1 MAEKAVAMRHRDYER
16 QPAPAFLFERRPLRR
31 SPPVAP
37 QPGEAI
43 LVAGN
48 QPAHRATRHEERTV
62 ARCDSPILT
71 VTSDP
76 YNSIAVVPND
86 GPDWKLL
93 FWAEGGGQTE
103 AQANQRL
110 QNCLF
115 SVTGTTVSLIRLD
128 GVEGLDARS
137 ELLVEGPHDA
147 GVVIHGS
154 YAAVEVRDLAGP
166 VHIAATHARATVLN
180 NRGQVDATAGVV
192 DFAGSCGRITLSAE
206 MEINLKITAPEF
218 DGTMLAW
225 AQRSVRMLVPEG
237 FSTPFKAIVGSRD
250 DFVCRADF
258 RSKVK
263 QNRQGE
269 LYVYTYNLSAD
280 GMRNHL
286 HLRSEASTVVIDQI
300 RAGQ

>member
-1 MAEKAVAMRHRDYER
+1 MAEKVVPMRRSDYER
-16 QPAPAFLFERRPLRR
+16 QPAPEFLFERRPLRR
-31 SPPVAP
+31 WPPVAP

-43 LVAGN
+43 LVVGN
-48 QPAHRATRHEERTV
+48 QPAHRATRHQER
-62 ARCDSPILT
+62 AIPHGDAPILT

-76 YNSIAVVPND
+76 NNSIAVVAGN
-86 GPDWKLL
+86 GPDWKLS

-103 AQANQRL
+103 AQAGERL

-115 SVTGTTVSLIRLD
+115 SVTGTTVALSRPD
-128 GVEGLDARS
+128 GIAGLDARG
-137 ELLVEGPHDA
+137 ELLVEAPHDA

-154 YAAVEVRDLAGP
+154 YAAVEVRDLDGP
-166 VHIAATHARATVLN
+166 VRIAATHARATVLN
-180 NRGQVDATAGVV
+180 TSGQVDATAGVV

-206 MEINLKITAPEF
+206 AEINLKITAPEF
-218 DGTMLAW
+218 DGAVLAW

-237 FSTPFKAIVGSRD
+237 FSTPFKAIVSSRD

-263 QNRQGE
+263 QSRQGE
-269 LYVYTYNLSAD
+269 LYLYTYDLSAD
-280 GMRNHL
+280 GTRNHL

-300 RAGQ
+300 R

>member
-1 MAEKAVAMRHRDYER
+1 MRPSDYKR
-16 QPAPAFLFERRPLRR
+16 QPAPEFLFERRPLRR
-31 SPPVAP
+31 WPPVAP

-48 QPAHRATRHEERTV
+48 QPAHRATRHEERTIPRGD
-62 ARCDSPILT
+62 APNLT

-76 YNSIAVVPND
+76 NNSIAVVAGT

-93 FWAEGGGQTE
+93 FWADGSGQTE
-103 AQANQRL
+103 AQADQRSR
-110 QNCLF
+110 NCLL
-115 SVTGTTVSLIRLD
+115 SVAGNTVALSRLD
-128 GVEGLDARS
+128 GFDGLDARS
-137 ELLVEGPHDA
+137 ELLVEAPHDA
-147 GVVIHGS
+147 SVVIHGS

-166 VHIAATHARATVLN
+166 VRIAATHARATVLN
-180 NRGQVDATAGVV
+180 TSGQVDATAGVV

-206 MEINLKITAPEF
+206 AEINLKITAPQF
-218 DGTMLAW
+218 DGAVLAW

-263 QNRQGE
+263 QKRQGE
-269 LYVYTYNLSAD
+269 LYVYTYDLSAD
-280 GMRNHL
+280 GRRNHL

-300 RAGQ
+300 RQAQ